1 LFFRFSWNFFFGRV
15 SFSKSSSRFRC
26 PRDADVSLLNKKT
39 KKHSTGR
46 NLNYYPPGVRL
57 TATDCSEKMIE
68 VFKEKAIA
76 AKYVEVSKVS
86 NSFRL
91 ENENSPNPNPP
102 LAKYLAAAT
111 VADVAQSPWRS
122 NQFDVVVD
130 TFGLCSF
137 EDPVAALREMKRVC
151 RKASDGKRGKTHT
164 KSNGKS
170 DSKNNETDVK
180 KKGGRIFLLEHGRS
194 DWVWLSNILDRYASA
209 HASQWGC
216 YWNRDI
222 EKIVRDAGLTIVVT
236 KRFHFGTTY
245 FIIATPE

>member
-1 LFFRFSWNFFFGRV
+1 
-15 SFSKSSSRFRC
+15 
-26 PRDADVSLLNKKT
+26 
-39 KKHSTGR
+39 
-46 NLNYYPPGVRL
+46 
-57 TATDCSEKMIE
+57 MIE

-111 VADVAQSPWRS
+111 VTDVAQSPWRS
-122 NQFDVVVD
+122 NPFDVVV
-130 TFGLCSF
+130 
-137 EDPVAALREMKRVC
+137 
-151 RKASDGKRGKTHT
+151 
-164 KSNGKS
+164 
-170 DSKNNETDVK
+170 ETDVK